1 MYLTES
7 SVLCYGLLVSELE
20 GAECTVTPTQSLR
33 GGGCAPPP
41 APPPMN
47 AIGEPIG
54 LTTDGV
60 RKNSKQRLVD

>member
-20 GAECTVTPTQSLR
+20 GGRVHGDPNPVI
-33 GGGCAPPP
+33 GGLCPPP

-60 RKNSKQRLVD
+60 RKNSKQRLVG